1 MILRCLESF
10 QNGEAGVIVCSC
22 NRISAAQIL
31 AARDAAS
38 PTCPFSPGKA
48 YKSLGC
54 KMQCGSCL
62 STVRALLSQPSREGC
77 VVTGQTCS
85 ANPIAEK
92 RIREQPI
99 PAYAIAA
106 E

>member
-1 MILRCLESF
+1 M
-10 QNGEAGVIVCSC
+10 IVCSC
-22 NRISAAQIL
+22 NRISAAQIV

-38 PTCPFSPGKA
+38 PSCPFSPGKA

-62 STVRALLSQPSREGC
+62 STVRSLLSQPRREGC
-77 VVTGQTCS
+77 MVTGQACS
-85 ANPIAEK
+85 ATQVVKERN
-92 RIREQPI
+92 REQPI

>member
-1 MILRCLESF
+1 M
-10 QNGEAGVIVCSC
+10 IVCSC
-22 NRISAAQIL
+22 NRISAAQIV

-38 PTCPFSPGKA
+38 PSCPFSPGKA

-62 STVRALLSQPSREGC
+62 STVRALLSEPHAKGC

-85 ANPIAEK
+85 AAHVAGGRNRDEPT
-92 RIREQPI
+92 